1 MRCPKCHTETPSD
14 ALVCPG
20 CKLPTPRGRQFKAD
34 KKAGKNPRSPKK
46 IREHKQY
53 QRSRLVNIILSSVV
67 GLILIGLGAFLYLS
81 FRSGSELDPTAAKN
95 VLVTLRKL
103 PSSEQGLSVD
113 EKMNAEVK
121 KSKDAGKLIKYEG
134 WTMRP
139 VKGDKNKILI
149 AFTFEEKESGW
160 QRAEWIADTTNN
172 SFAPRTGLASA
183 IYTANNT
190 AQ

>member
-1 MRCPKCHTETPSD
+1 
-14 ALVCPG
+14 
-20 CKLPTPRGRQFKAD
+20 
-34 KKAGKNPRSPKK
+34 
-46 IREHKQY
+46 
-53 QRSRLVNIILSSVV
+53 VNIILSSVV